1 MEWTNWYKTDNVVD
15 GDDIVLTVYP
25 RDIYD
30 NNATNATLDDL
41 NRLDIDY
48 KVNHDLK
55 KDILDKWDF
64 IDFINDFDC
73 QTKIIKARE
82 KLNLK
87 LNMMIKM

>member
-15 GDDIVLTVYP
+15 GDDIVL
-25 RDIYD
+25 
-30 NNATNATLDDL
+30 N
-41 NRLDIDY
+41 IDY

-73 QTKIIKARE
+73 QTKVIKARE